1 MRDSESRGEGSRS
14 PGLLLALS
22 SLAHFVNDGTTFFV
36 PVIAALL
43 GELRGFSTLDVTVL
57 FVVYYLTSSLF
68 GLVIG
73 WWADRRGRPAS
84 LMSVG
89 IAILAV
95 GLFGFYIALAG
106 AAGPSDF
113 VVSLVAGAVTGLAT
127 SFYHPL
133 GASILQRAYPPERR
147 GTALGINGAFG
158 SLGRALYPSLF
169 ALVALALVTSDAIL
183 LFAAVALAAALLIRW
198 GIRPSRPEPT
208 PPAAATAPA
217 ARDSMTSG
225 IVRLTALSFFR
236 SMALMGIAVWIPTY
250 LTVARGVSAGGSLG
264 LAVTVMYVGG
274 ILGQPIFGL
283 AAGQFDR
290 RLLIGVSSAGAS
302 LGTLFY
308 LGSSGIT
315 AQVLLFTVGFF
326 TFSAFPLLMSLSA
339 EYVPRGSSTL
349 ANAAVFGLGSGG
361 GGTVGPLVVGAI
373 AAASF
378 GSLALGFEVMAI
390 LGLLAAVLV
399 AFLPRGGTAR
409 GKVLFG

>member
-1 MRDSESRGEGSRS
+1 MSEEGSRS
-14 PGLLLALS
+14 PRLLLALS

-43 GELRGFSTLDVTVL
+43 AELRGFSTLDVTVL

-73 WWADRRGRPAS
+73 WWADRRGRPGT

-89 IAILAV
+89 IGVLAL
-95 GLFGFYIALAG
+95 GLFGFYVALAG
-106 AAGPSDF
+106 VAGPSDF
-113 VVSLVAGAVTGLAT
+113 VVSLLAGAVTGFAT

-169 ALVALALVTSDAIL
+169 ALVALALVTSDSIL
-183 LFAAVALAAALLIRW
+183 LFAAVALGAAVLIRW
-198 GIRPSRPEPT
+198 GVRPSRPNATIPT
-208 PPAAATAPA
+208 PSTALG
-217 ARDSMTSG
+217 ARDSMTTG

-274 ILGQPIFGL
+274 ILGQPVFGL
-283 AAGQFDR
+283 AAGRLDR
-290 RLLIGVSSAGAS
+290 RLLIGISSAGAS
-302 LGTLFY
+302 VGTLLY
-308 LGSSGIT
+308 LGSSGMA
-315 AQVLLFTVGFF
+315 AQGLLFTIGFF

-339 EYVPRGSSTL
+339 EYVPKGSSTL

-361 GGTVGPLVVGAI
+361 GGTVGPLVVGAL

-378 GSLALGFEVMAI
+378 GSIALGFEVMAV
-390 LGLLAAVLV
+390 LGIVAAFLVVL
-399 AFLPRGGTAR
+399 LPRGGRAQ